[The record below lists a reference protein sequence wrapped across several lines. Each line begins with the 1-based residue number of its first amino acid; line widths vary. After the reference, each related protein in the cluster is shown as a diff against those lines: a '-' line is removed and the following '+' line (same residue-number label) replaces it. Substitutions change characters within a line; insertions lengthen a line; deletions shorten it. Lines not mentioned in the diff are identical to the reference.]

1 MLAKTSDDYKPCVV
15 VYPDGRMRKANVLHI
30 RIDSFEDGKRKLLE
44 DKAAWLSY
52 EDYDRLQEELA
63 R

>member
-15 VYPDGRMRKANVLHI
+15 VYPDGRMRRANVLHI
-30 RIDSFEDGKRKLLE
+30 RMDSFEEGKRKLKQ

-52 EDYDRLQEELA
+52 EDYDRLQAELQ